1 MTGCRACA
9 GTEASREPFRGLG
22 WEEMPAPGVEAEPS
36 EQGWAVSWLFSH
48 TDAPHSFGHLGGVSP
63 RKELGMI

>member
-1 MTGCRACA
+1 
-9 GTEASREPFRGLG
+9 
-22 WEEMPAPGVEAEPS
+22 MPAPGVEAEPS